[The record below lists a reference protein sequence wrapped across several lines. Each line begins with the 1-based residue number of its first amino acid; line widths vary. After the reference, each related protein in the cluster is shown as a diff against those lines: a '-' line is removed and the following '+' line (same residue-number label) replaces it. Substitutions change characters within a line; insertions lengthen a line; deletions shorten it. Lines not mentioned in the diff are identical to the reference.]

1 MLQQIDVNQP
11 LNTGTGALLADADAI
26 AAAFDP
32 GRTVTYNGLRMMVE
46 RCERSSIRRND
57 SNLTVSMTI
66 RWRGQQHRA

>member
-1 MLQQIDVNQP
+1 MLQQIDVNRP
-11 LNTGTGALLADADAI
+11 LNTGTGALLADADTI

-57 SNLTVSMTI
+57 SYLTVSMTI